1 MTRNK
6 IKGKFKKD
14 NQKSKENK
22 ILAVESW
29 LNTLF
34 LKAVKNLHT
43 FLLSL
48 SCQEPQVEKL
58 VNLDCDSFEKGGGR
72 GANSAKF
79 NTGFQPA

>member
-1 MTRNK
+1 M
-6 IKGKFKKD
+6 
-14 NQKSKENK
+14 
-22 ILAVESW
+22 ESL

-34 LKAVKNLHT
+34 LKAVKNLHS

-58 VNLDCDSFEKGGGR
+58 VNLDCDSFEGGRR